1 MPNPSRPSLGVKVGL
16 ARSYILKLMSNPSK
30 ERGFT
35 IVETLT
41 VIAVMG
47 AIFLSAVLLVSG
59 RVSRV
64 EFTQA
69 LNDTQSVLQ
78 QTISQV
84 GAGFYSNTGNF
95 TCSGAGGTVTITAG
109 VNKQGSNTGCVFI
122 GKVMQFGVKGTDPE
136 EYETY
141 TIAGLQSGT
150 DLASAKPLAI
160 AQGVTTNNS
169 GSFPAN
175 TSVSGKLHNGL
186 SVAWMKYN
194 GVNVGAVGFI
204 SGLGQY
210 NGTELLSGAQQ
221 VSLVPVTGTSLD
233 STTKS
238 TVDAINNNL
247 KTSPVSPSGG
257 VQICFASGGTQ
268 QSGLVTIGSNGREL
282 SVSSQIKNGR
292 VC

>member
-1 MPNPSRPSLGVKVGL
+1 
-16 ARSYILKLMSNPSK
+16 MSNPSR

-35 IVETLT
+35 VVETLI
-41 VIAVMG
+41 VLAVMG
-47 AIFLSAVLLVSG
+47 AIFLSAVLLVGG
-59 RVSRV
+59 RVSHV
-64 EFTQA
+64 EFSQA
-69 LNDTQSVLQ
+69 MNDTQSVIQ

-84 GAGFYSNTGNF
+84 GSGFYSNTGNF
-95 TCSGAGGTVTITAG
+95 TCNGTAGTVTITAG

-122 GKVMQFGVKGTDPE
+122 GKVMQFGVKSTDPE
-136 EYETY
+136 QYQTY

-160 AQGVTTNNS
+160 AQGLTTNNS
-169 GSFPAN
+169 GTFPAN
-175 TSVSGKLHNGL
+175 TSISGKLHNGL

-194 GVNVGAVGFI
+194 GTNVGAVGFI

-221 VSLVPVTGTSLD
+221 VSLVPVTGSALN
-233 STTKS
+233 STTKN

-247 KTSPVSPSGG
+247 KSSPVSPSSG

-282 SVSSQIKNGR
+282 SVSLQIKDGR